1 MENPN
6 SHKISRKEQI
16 LQSLARM
23 LEASPGERITTAAL
37 AKEVGVSE
45 AALYRHF
52 PSKAR
57 MFEGLIKFIE
67 DTLFQRI
74 SRILKE
80 EENAHERCHKI
91 LTLLLTFADKNPGMT
106 RLLTG
111 DALAGETERLRERI
125 AQFYDRFE
133 AQLKQVLREAQI
145 RENMKPSISAISWQ
159 TCCSPPARVGSCN
172 SCAANSKT
180 LPWNTG
186 TCSGST
192 SAAICSRLTLLQRLP
207 AATRRRTVPDI
218 FARRA
223 NSTAGMG
230 HRPIAGSR

>member
-1 MENPN
+1 MENTN
-6 SHKISRKEQI
+6 KISRKDQI
-16 LQSLARM
+16 LHALARM
-23 LEASPGERITTAAL
+23 LEAAPGERITTAAL

-80 EENAHERCHKI
+80 EASAEVRCHKI
-91 LTLLLTFADKNPGMT
+91 LTLLLTFSDKNPGMT

-125 AQFYDRFE
+125 AQFFSRLE

-145 RENMKPSISAISWQ
+145 KPA
-159 TCCSPPARVGSCN
+159 V
-172 SCAANSKT
+172 
-180 LPWNTG
+180 
-186 TCSGST
+186 
-192 SAAICSRLTLLQRLP
+192 SAAALANLLLACCEGRLVQFVRSEFNDSPLEHWDLQWEFLSSQLLTP
-207 AATRRRTVPDI
+207 FTAT
-218 FARRA
+218 A
-223 NSTAGMG
+223 TASS
-230 HRPIAGSR
+230 A